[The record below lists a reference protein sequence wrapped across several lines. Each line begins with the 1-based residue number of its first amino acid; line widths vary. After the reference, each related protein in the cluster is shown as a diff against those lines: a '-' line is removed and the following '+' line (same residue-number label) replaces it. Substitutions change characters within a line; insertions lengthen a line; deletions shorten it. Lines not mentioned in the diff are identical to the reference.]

1 MAELGFLIGERI
13 YLRPL
18 TRDDLKQIQTWA
30 NDPGLRRLTG
40 EVTPMTES
48 SCEEFYE
55 KTQDQDSRVWFM
67 IILKETGKPIGEAGL
82 LRMFPAWRTTD
93 LTLIIGERDEHG
105 KGYGTE
111 AIHLLLDY
119 AFGNL
124 NFHRVAVGVVGF
136 NEAALKF
143 YQKIGFKREGIQR
156 DGYYW
161 EHKYHD
167 FVMMSLLEDEYRA
180 A

>member
-1 MAELGFLIGERI
+1 MGELGFLIGERI

-67 IILKETGKPIGEAGL
+67 IICCLITHLETSIFIG
-82 LRMFPAWRTTD
+82 
-93 LTLIIGERDEHG
+93 
-105 KGYGTE
+105 
-111 AIHLLLDY
+111 
-119 AFGNL
+119 
-124 NFHRVAVGVVGF
+124 
-136 NEAALKF
+136 
-143 YQKIGFKREGIQR
+143 
-156 DGYYW
+156 
-161 EHKYHD
+161 
-167 FVMMSLLEDEYRA
+167 
-180 A
+180 